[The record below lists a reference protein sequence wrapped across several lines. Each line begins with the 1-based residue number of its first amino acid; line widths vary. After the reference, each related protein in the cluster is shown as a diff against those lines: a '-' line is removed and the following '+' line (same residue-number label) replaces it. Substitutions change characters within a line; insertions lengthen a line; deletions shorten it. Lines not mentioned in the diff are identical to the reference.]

1 MPAYIVFTRL
11 HTRNRTELDLYAKEA
26 ATLFAGY
33 NVKFLSRFG
42 PCEVTEG
49 GGVEGVAILEFPTM
63 TEAKAWYNSPVY
75 QESAKHLASGWGLW
89 SGVHGRR
96 RGDNEP
102 LEDENRTFLG
112 LTQTSEKLDH
122 RSRTG

>member
-26 ATLFAGY
+26 ATFFTDY
-33 NVKFLSRFG
+33 KVKFLSRFE
-42 PCEVTEG
+42 PCEMTEG
-49 GGVEGVAILEFPTM
+49 PGVEGVAILEFPTM

-75 QESAKHLASGWGLW
+75 QKSAQTPASWRGLW

-96 RGDNEP
+96 RGDNQA
-102 LEDENRTFLG
+102 LEGENRTFQG
-112 LTQTSEKLDH
+112 LTQTSEKLDR